1 MTASVDSK
9 VWWIFYS
16 KYSVDIHDLKSNH
29 ICIFFMWS
37 IDYNVYCLLRWSVK
51 MSNIILLVAFFSC
64 HSHVLPHDAMLA
76 RYMPWPCVRVRV
88 RLSVRCVLQVGVMSK
103 RQNEF
108 SRVLALEL
116 PSTYPPLCY
125 KEIRIPCPNSGT
137 RQFCHGKSIMSSTK
151 LVDGRICGSHLRRSR
166 RVFVRR
172 T

>member
-1 MTASVDSK
+1 
-9 VWWIFYS
+9 
-16 KYSVDIHDLKSNH
+16 
-29 ICIFFMWS
+29 
-37 IDYNVYCLLRWSVK
+37 

-64 HSHVLPHDAMLA
+64 HSHVLLHDAMLA
-76 RYMPWPCVRVRV
+76 RYMPWPCVRVRVRV

-151 LVDGRICGSHLRRSR
+151 LSTVEFVDHTYDGRDESLFDAHRIVGRL
-166 RVFVRR
+166 
-172 T
+172 